1 VTRDLRQ
8 YAKRTDIQ
16 LIAGFILL
24 LFLVGEGLIWF
35 FYGREGAILGL
46 FCTVAG
52 IAPIVLIWLL
62 LSLAE
67 KLVKRASHE

>member
-1 VTRDLRQ
+1 MRDLRR
-8 YAKRTDIQ
+8 YARQTDIQ

-24 LFLVGEGLIWF
+24 LLVVGEGLIWF

-46 FCTVAG
+46 FCVGAG

-67 KLVKRASHE
+67 KVVKRARDE